1 MEPFDSSSGGVE
13 VTIEFA
19 VVEGGGSEGGVVRY
33 TLPVALPVSVL
44 HFVWGLKM
52 SKSDFL
58 SYWQEMTVPEV
69 TDSFSFANEGEGGR
83 EEGLVALLTKQFHL
97 ELVQE
102 LCVKVEDVQT
112 WTLAGSLE
120 TGSLF
125 PQGKQLRVGA
135 LIRLEIGGGGGR
147 EGGRK
152 GYRLTVRSV
161 HPTCAKAIFK
171 AMKDQLGG

>member
-1 MEPFDSSSGGVE
+1 M
-13 VTIEFA
+13 
-19 VVEGGGSEGGVVRY
+19 VRY

-52 SKSDFL
+52 SKSEFL
-58 SYWQEMTVPEV
+58 SHWQEMTVPEV
-69 TDSFSFANEGEGGR
+69 TDTFSIEGEGEEEGGR
-83 EEGLVALLTKQFHL
+83 EEGLVTLLTQSFHL

-120 TGSLF
+120 TGSLS

-135 LIRLEIGGGGGR
+135 LIRLEIGGER

-161 HPTCAKAIFK
+161 HPTCAMAIFK
-171 AMKDQLGG
+171 AVKQQLGG